1 MQPKFTAPP
10 ISAMGLQQ
18 TAWPGGAQMLAWR
31 GWRLLG
37 TARMLVTRPTSAMNE
52 VLIFAVVGMVPK
64 GSVISR
70 LLKVIDCEL
79 RW

>member
-1 MQPKFTAPP
+1 
-10 ISAMGLQQ
+10 
-18 TAWPGGAQMLAWR
+18 
-31 GWRLLG
+31 
-37 TARMLVTRPTSAMNE
+37 MLVTRPTSAMNE